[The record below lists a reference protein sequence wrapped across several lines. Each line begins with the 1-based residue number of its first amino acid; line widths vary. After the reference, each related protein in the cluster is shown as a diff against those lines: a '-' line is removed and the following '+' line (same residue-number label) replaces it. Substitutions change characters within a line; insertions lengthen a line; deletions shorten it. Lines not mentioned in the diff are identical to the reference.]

1 MEKFLYVL
9 LPCIVGGVI
18 QSTTGFGSGI
28 FIMLF
33 FPLFLPILQSS
44 ALSTLVG
51 LSAVLM
57 LAWKYRAYAK
67 PKIVV
72 LPAVIYFI
80 FSFAAIRFAKGADL
94 SGLKAY
100 FGLFL
105 VAMSIYFI
113 FFADRIKI
121 KANFL
126 SAFICASISGV
137 ASGLFGIGGPPMV
150 VYILAITG
158 DDKNS
163 YIANSQLFFSITS
176 LYTTLVRVFSGII
189 TVDLLPLAIPGIIGM
204 YIGKSFGTRIVEK
217 INVQTM
223 KKLIY
228 IFLGLSGALTFVTNI

>member
-1 MEKFLYVL
+1 MEKMLYVL
-9 LPCIVGGVI
+9 LPCIGGGLV
-18 QSTTGFGSGI
+18 QSTTGFGGGI

-44 ALSTLVG
+44 ALSTLTS

-67 PKIVV
+67 PKIVI

-80 FSFAAIRFAKGADL
+80 FSFGAIRFATGTDL

-105 VAMSIYFI
+105 VAMSAYFI
-113 FFADRIKI
+113 FFADRLKI

-126 SAFICASISGV
+126 SAFICAGISGI

-150 VYILAITG
+150 IYMLAITG
-158 DDKNS
+158 DDKNA
-163 YIANSQLFFSITS
+163 YIANTQLFFAITS
-176 LYTTLVRVFSGII
+176 IYTTLVRIFSGII
-189 TVDLLPLAIPGIIGM
+189 TLDLLPLAIPGIIGM
-204 YIGKSFGTRIVEK
+204 YIGKSVGTRIIEK

-228 IFLGLSGALTFVTNI
+228 AFLGLSGALTFITNI